1 MRNNRLL
8 EMHAAEAQLVGM
20 GRIVGGIAS
29 IVSLFFLLLFFYP
42 AVRAC
47 WREGGGDASGTEGEG
62 EGGDV
67 MINIEYRIDN
77 NNVVEGE
84 RERERE
90 RKDKNL
96 LSRQDKA
103 CMRTLP
109 PMSFRLIVCCVLC
122 FLY

>member
-1 MRNNRLL
+1 M
-8 EMHAAEAQLVGM
+8 
-20 GRIVGGIAS
+20 
-29 IVSLFFLLLFFYP
+29 
-42 AVRAC
+42 
-47 WREGGGDASGTEGEG
+47 
-62 EGGDV
+62 
-67 MINIEYRIDN
+67 NIEYRIDN

-90 RKDKNL
+90 RKDKSL

-109 PMSFRLIVCCVLC
+109 PVSFRLIVCCVPC